1 MIFKKTMVTFTLLA
15 FTSITFAQTYDLNTL
30 IEDKANQHRVSP
42 NLIRAVMSTESALK
56 RTALSPKGAKG
67 LMQLMP
73 ATAELMGIPRSQL
86 FDPERNIEAGT
97 RYLAK
102 LQGIFG
108 NNIPFI
114 AAAYNAGEGAVKKYG
129 GIPPYRETQNYVPQV
144 VSKFNL
150 FNSCGV
156 SCFNNMHKG
165 RATSFDVSQVA
176 VAKVNEQPKHSGLDA
191 WLGGSTQTKLVTANY
206 LQDPLPAQ
214 GAIQTNTTSAVRVQ
228 VTPSVSAFK
237 PQQVARRNSGFV
249 QTLMDDG
256 TYQMIQ

>member
-15 FTSITFAQTYDLNTL
+15 FASSAFAQNYDLNTL
-30 IEDKANQHRVSP
+30 IEDKANKHRVSP

-144 VSKFNL
+144 VNKFNL

-165 RATSFDVSQVA
+165 RATSFE
-176 VAKVNEQPKHSGLDA
+176 VAKVSEQPKHSGLDA
-191 WLGGSTQTKLVTANY
+191 WLGGTTQTKVVTANY

-214 GAIQTNTTSAVRVQ
+214 GAIQTSAVRVQ
-228 VTPSVSAFK
+228 VTPSTNVFK
-237 PQQVARRNSGFV
+237 PQQVARRSNGFV
-249 QTLMDDG
+249 QTLMEDG
-256 TYQMIQ
+256 TYQVVQ